1 MSFINDVVTFPQKI
15 AAAQEARR
23 EARTLIAKEA
33 SVADI
38 IDAYGSDILYS
49 EGMRSSARFMQHG
62 TTSVLAHSLA
72 VTALALTIA
81 RDWQIA
87 VDVRALTRGALLH
100 DYFLYDWH
108 KPHPDNKLHG
118 FTHPF
123 TACRNAVRDHH
134 IDHLEQHMI
143 RTHMFPMVPL
153 PPLHREAALLC
164 FADKFV
170 ATRETIKRH

>member
-1 MSFINDVVTFPQKI
+1 MP
-15 AAAQEARR
+15 
-23 EARTLIAKEA
+23 
-33 SVADI
+33 
-38 IDAYGSDILYS
+38 
-49 EGMRSSARFMQHG
+49 
-62 TTSVLAHSLA
+62 
-72 VTALALTIA
+72 
-81 RDWQIA
+81 
-87 VDVRALTRGALLH
+87 